1 MWHPHQGT
9 ANPSHVS
16 MQIPYN
22 PLCHLSLH
30 PCNLPTQQSG
40 YSLDSQSIH
49 PVEIQPEQVEHVH
62 HGGMRSAN
70 DYLVGTG
77 KPPHLVRNQ
86 KLPYHKAGAVGTTE
100 IDIPL
105 LLTGQLINRSGI
117 SPTYRIHSAKFLYR
131 PPVNTA
137 GTPSG

>member
-16 MQIPYN
+16 IQIPYN

-40 YSLDSQSIH
+40 YSLGSQSTH
-49 PVEIQPEQVEHVH
+49 PVEI
-62 HGGMRSAN
+62 
-70 DYLVGTG
+70 LVGTG
-77 KPPHLVRNQ
+77 EPPHLVRNQ
-86 KLPYHKAGAVGTTE
+86 KLPCHKAGAVGTTE

-105 LLTGQLINRSGI
+105 LLTEQLINRSGI
-117 SPTYRIHSAKFLYR
+117 SPTYRIHSAKFLYH
-131 PPVNTA
+131 PPVNIA